1 MRVATQPEAGGSLT
15 WGEWVNA
22 RGRRIAD
29 GVARWL
35 VVTGVTPNQL
45 TVTGFFLTSAVAVA
59 IAYGYEWQGG
69 VLVILVG
76 LFDMLDGAVAR
87 VRGMKTRFGAFL
99 DSTLDRYSEA
109 VLLGGV
115 LVNQLVAHPQGQIQ
129 TGLLV
134 VAALTGSL
142 LVSYSRAKAEGK
154 DIGVHGEVGWLPR
167 PQRVVLLAAGLITGL
182 VVPALWVLAI
192 FTNVTTVQRILHVR
206 RQLEGR

>member
-1 MRVATQPEAGGSLT
+1 MRVATSPEAGGSPT
-15 WGEWVNA
+15 WGEWANA
-22 RGRRIAD
+22 RGRRFAD

-45 TVTGFFLTSAVAVA
+45 TVTGFFLTCAVAVA

-109 VLLGGV
+109 VLLAGV
-115 LVNQLVAHPQGQIQ
+115 LVAHQELQ
-129 TGLLV
+129 TTLLV

-182 VVPALWVLAI
+182 IVPALWVLAI

>member
-15 WGEWVNA
+15 WGEWVNQ
-22 RGRRIAD
+22 RGRKIAD
-29 GVARWL
+29 GLARWL

-45 TVTGFFLTSAVAVA
+45 TLLGFFLTCGVAVL
-59 IAYGYEWQGG
+59 IGYGYEWQGG
-69 VLVILVG
+69 LLVIAVG

-109 VLLGGV
+109 VLLAGV
-115 LVNQLVAHPQGQIQ
+115 LVVHPEVQ
-129 TGLLV
+129 TALLV

-182 VVPALWVLAI
+182 IIPALWVLAV
-192 FTNVTTVQRILHVR
+192 FTNVTTIQRVLHVR
-206 RQLEGR
+206 RQLGGR

>member
-22 RGRRIAD
+22 RGRRFAD

-45 TVTGFFLTSAVAVA
+45 TIAGFFMTCAVAVA

-109 VLLGGV
+109 VLLAGV
-115 LVNQLVAHPQGQIQ
+115 LVVHPEVQ
-129 TGLLV
+129 TALLI

-167 PQRVVLLAAGLITGL
+167 PQRVVLLAAGLVTGL

>member
-22 RGRRIAD
+22 RARGVAD
-29 GVARWL
+29 AVARWL
-35 VVTGVTPNQL
+35 AFTGVTPNQL
-45 TVTGFFLTSAVAVA
+45 TILGFVMTIGVAFV
-59 IAYGYEWQGG
+59 IANGYEWQGG

-109 VLLGGV
+109 VLLAGV
-115 LVNQLVAHPQGQIQ
+115 LVAHAETP
-129 TGLLV
+129 TAVLV

-142 LVSYSRAKAEGK
+142 LVSYTRAKAEGK

-182 VVPALWVLAI
+182 IVPALWVLAI
-192 FTNVTTVQRILHVR
+192 FTNVTTLQRVLHVR

>member
-1 MRVATQPEAGGSLT
+1 MRVATQPEAGGSTT
-15 WGEWVNA
+15 WGELINQRA
-22 RGRRIAD
+22 RGIAD
-29 GVARWL
+29 TAARWL
-35 VVTGVTPNQL
+35 AFTGVTPNML
-45 TVTGFFLTSAVAVA
+45 TVIGFLLTVGVAGV
-59 IAYGYEWQGG
+59 IASGYEQLGG

-109 VLLGGV
+109 VVLGGV
-115 LVNQLVAHPQGQIQ
+115 LVVYPELQ
-129 TGLLV
+129 TALLIL
-134 VAALTGSL
+134 AALAGSL

-167 PQRVVLLAAGLITGL
+167 PQRIVLLSAGLITGL
-182 VVPALWVLAI
+182 VVPALWVLAV
-192 FTNVTTVQRILHVR
+192 FTNVTTIQRILHVR